1 MTSTASMT
9 ATLNSPTTTND
20 ATAPSSP
27 DAGAGTLPL
36 FDLAAWSRRLPE
48 LERRYREAPPFPS
61 IVLDDFL
68 PAAVARQVLAEFPR
82 PDETSW
88 IQYKHFNE
96 NKLGK
101 SDRREFPPY
110 IGRVIDELNS
120 PAFVSFLSRLTGIE
134 GLLADPMLEGGGLHQ
149 TESGGFL
156 NIHADFTM
164 HHYHTNWR
172 RRVNLIL
179 YLNEGWQDAW
189 GGALE
194 LWDRDMHGCARRIA
208 PVFNR
213 AAIFN
218 TDETSFHGYPA
229 PITCPVEVT
238 RKSLALYYFTV
249 AEDRSYVPR
258 ATNYQPRPEDGLA
271 RRALIWADKRALDLY
286 SRAKIRFG
294 ISDDFASRVL
304 GRLGRRK

>member
-1 MTSTASMT
+1 MSMTASM
-9 ATLNSPTTTND
+9 NVPTPTTND
-20 ATAPSSP
+20 PAAPSSP
-27 DAGAGTLPL
+27 EGGAEASSI
-36 FDLAAWSRRLPE
+36 FDFAAWNARLPE
-48 LERRYREAPPFPS
+48 FGRRYRENRPFPS
-61 IVLDDFL
+61 IVIDDFL
-68 PAAVARQVLAEFPR
+68 PEAVARQVLAEFPG

-110 IGRVIDELNS
+110 IGRVIDVLNS
-120 PAFVSFLSRLTGIE
+120 PAFVSFLSRLTGID

-194 LWDRDMHGCARRIA
+194 LWDRDMSACAQRIP

-213 AAIFN
+213 VAIFN

-229 PITCPVEVT
+229 PITCPEEVT

-249 AEDRSYVPR
+249 EEDRSYVPR
-258 ATNYQPRPEDGLA
+258 ATNYQPRPDDGLM